1 MVTFFCVLTLNNM
14 QLNSLVGKKIYQK
27 QGFLQDGRRVPLT
40 GVVVSGNFVTQI
52 KTSDKEGYN
61 ALQVGIGIKKKA
73 TKRERGHVAKALD
86 SSSSPVKQANSS
98 ANASSLPRFF
108 KEIRVDDLEGAVLGS
123 ELNVSEIF
131 QPGNIVDVTGISK
144 GKGFAGGVKRWG
156 FHGGPKTHGQSDRH
170 RAPGSI
176 GQGTTPGRVYRGKK
190 MAGRM
195 GSDTVTLKNLEIIEV
210 TSDGVLL
217 IKGLVPGSINS
228 IVVVKKV
235 GENKKFVPLYKE
247 VIEEQLEEKSGGQ
260 PSVSD
265 DVQPSGNN
273 LTSEPA
279 SLSENQLSDSSENQE
294 QSLESTLGLSEN
306 EQSSSVSEI
315 ESKEEVHPS
324 SEATEDK

>member
-61 ALQVGIGIKKKA
+61 ALQVGIGIKKNAKKQLFGHSKKA
-73 TKRERGHVAKALD
+73 GLEKT
-86 SSSSPVKQANSS
+86 
-98 ANASSLPRFF
+98 PRFF
-108 KEIRVDDLEGAVLGS
+108 KEIRADDLEGAVLGS

-195 GSDTVTLKNLEIIEV
+195 GSNTVTLKNLEIIEV

-247 VIEEQLEEKSGGQ
+247 VIEEQLEEKSAGQ

-265 DVQPSGNN
+265 DVQPSGDN

-279 SLSENQLSDSSENQE
+279 SLSENQLSDSNENQE
-294 QSLESTLGLSEN
+294 QSLESTLDSSEN
-306 EQSSSVSEI
+306 EQSPSVSEI

-324 SEATEDK
+324 PEATEDK